1 MRRFAPLLFIPLLLL
16 LPARADAVSVR
27 DIVEL
32 THAGLGEDV
41 LLALI
46 EVDRSIFPIDAATI
60 KELKTQGVSDRVIL
74 AMVRSG
80 RDNPPPQPV
89 ALGANDAA
97 QAPPLAPDPQVIVID
112 HHYPEIREVPVAVP
126 VYIPV
131 ASTRVHAHTQVV
143 SPPAGI
149 PISSDLWVAQ
159 HMPGQPTPVRKAE
172 PVYWGF
178 GGKLRPDAWKP
189 APDPS
194 VNKNSAGNK
203 N

>member
-1 MRRFAPLLFIPLLLL
+1 MRRIAPLFALLFVTF
-16 LPARADAVSVR
+16 LPATASAVTVR
-27 DIVEL
+27 DVVEL
-32 THAGLGEDV
+32 TRAGVGEEV

-60 KELKTQGVSDRVIL
+60 KELKSSGVSERVIL

-80 RDNPPPQPV
+80 REVAPLEQPPAQPVDPPEPPQP
-89 ALGANDAA
+89 
-97 QAPPLAPDPQVIVID
+97 QVVVID
-112 HHYPEIREVPVAVP
+112 HHDAPEVREVPVIVP

-131 ASTRVHAHTQVV
+131 ATRAVHSRAHDAG
-143 SPPAGI
+143 SNGI
-149 PISSDLWVAQ
+149 PISSDRWIAE
-159 HMPGQPTPVRKAE
+159 HMPAQAPVKPAE

-194 VNKNSAGNK
+194 STHKQ
-203 N
+203 